1 MVQSAV
7 THTVVINCLGYFSDI
22 MYLICNVVLQKKK
35 PLFYLFS
42 SPKEDTCDNAFAH
55 YKDLSLVLV

>member
-1 MVQSAV
+1 MWF
-7 THTVVINCLGYFSDI
+7 CRK
-22 MYLICNVVLQKKK
+22 KKK

-42 SPKEDTCDNAFAH
+42 SPKEDTCDNAFVH